1 MYNGLINVYK
11 EAGWTSNDVV
21 SKLRGILGQKKIGHT
36 GTLDPDAEGVLVVCA
51 GNGTKLVETLID
63 HDKEYIAVCRLGV
76 VTDTQDM
83 SGKLLEENDIK
94 ITSDEEVSVS
104 EKNDC
109 IKISVSDI
117 KKAVK
122 RFKGDYDQIPPMFS
136 ALKSGG
142 RKLYELAR
150 EGREIERSPRR
161 VHIHS
166 ISILDTSLLKTE
178 HIFTMEVRCSKG
190 TYIRTL
196 CHDIGE
202 ALGCG
207 AAMEHLTRTSVG
219 SFRIE
224 DAKRISD
231 IQTLKDENG
240 LKDFM
245 LPVDEVF
252 RDLDRIIVSNEAL
265 KFLKNGNPLKAS
277 QLISEAPSNEQ
288 DALTD
293 DELYSDGLRLR
304 VYDEDGVF
312 YGIYKYDARKEAFVN
327 DIFLYRN
334 EA

>member
-94 ITSDEEVSVS
+94 ITSDEEASVS

-109 IKISVSDI
+109 IKISVPDI

-265 KFLKNGNPLKAS
+265 KFLKNGNSLKAS

-293 DELYSDGLRLR
+293 DESYSDGLRLR